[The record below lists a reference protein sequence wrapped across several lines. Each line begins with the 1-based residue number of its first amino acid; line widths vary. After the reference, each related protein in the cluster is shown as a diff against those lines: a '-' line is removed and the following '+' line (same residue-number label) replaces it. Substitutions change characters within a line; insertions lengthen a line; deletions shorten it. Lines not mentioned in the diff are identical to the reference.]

1 MVELIIGRDSEA
13 ASELM
18 RSHIANSLTAS
29 ALAAESIMTTPAR

>member
-1 MVELIIGRDSEA
+1 MVELIVARDSEA

-29 ALAAESIMTTPAR
+29 ALAAESIVAAPSR